1 MIKFDLSPNKK
12 KLSQFGWIGLFGFS
26 VIGFIIAIKIGSFN
40 GSTSFLIPSICW
52 FLAIISPILS
62 LTFPRGLLPLY
73 LILSLI
79 AIPIG
84 FIISNIILMIIF
96 FLLITPIS
104 LFFRMVGRDELKIRK
119 NFNHRKTYWVE
130 VNGSKPLESY
140 YRQF

>member
-26 VIGFIIAIKIGSFN
+26 VIGFIIAIKIDSFN
-40 GSTSFLIPSICW
+40 GSASFLIPSICW
-52 FLAIISPILS
+52 SLAIVSPILS

-73 LILSLI
+73 LILSLV

-84 FIISNIILMIIF
+84 IIVSNIILMVIFYLLISPIAIF
-96 FLLITPIS
+96 FRLI
-104 LFFRMVGRDELKIRK
+104 GRDELKIRK
-119 NFNHRKTYWVE
+119 NSHHENTFWIKQDS
-130 VNGSKPLESY
+130 SKGLESY